1 MAAVVGS
8 SNIGPDGMSSQPQ
21 TGRGSTLGEQPGR
34 KKKGGGEKQNQSWD
48 SFLAFGQHI
57 HFLLCSR
64 SCVGY
69 LGLWV
74 SFKPHAGFGGQ
85 LDPRLLQ
92 ILLCA
97 LGDIVA
103 VLVLMSL
110 R

>member
-1 MAAVVGS
+1 MAVVGS

-21 TGRGSTLGEQPGR
+21 IGRDSTLGEQPGR
-34 KKKGGGEKQNQSWD
+34 KKTGGGEKQNQSWD
-48 SFLAFGQHI
+48 SFLAFCQHI

-64 SCVGY
+64 SCV
-69 LGLWV
+69 WV
-74 SFKPHAGFGGQ
+74 SFKPHAGFGSQ
-85 LDPRLLQ
+85 FDPRLLQ

-97 LGDIVA
+97 LGGMVA